1 MKELVMGASIVK
13 CLENTLEECISRWK
27 GRIFMQHSVPVA
39 VLSLPRRV
47 RILME
52 NTYYLV
58 EYEVSR
64 RVILEEAEAEGEG
77 TKSTSFGTT

>member
-1 MKELVMGASIVK
+1 
-13 CLENTLEECISRWK
+13 
-27 GRIFMQHSVPVA
+27 MQHSVPVV

-58 EYEVSR
+58 EYEVSG
-64 RVILEEAEAEGEG
+64 RVILEEAEEEGDEMDQLWNYM
-77 TKSTSFGTT
+77 KLASA